1 MYLNWSRA
9 GRECE
14 ESEYRWQAVAV
25 CCKWCSLPLPRLC
38 VLQRSGLRRPLPV
51 QPPFPLHSELSLSFS
66 LPLAEETTHI
76 DRAYS
81 GGGGMEG
88 FNPSILDPKCHFE
101 GIDILRNSIPSLKGQ
116 VTPKI
121 KNTYFSLM
129 CVIYRCCANHTSHR
143 RERPSQ
149 GWEALSANIDGVL
162 SWFI

>member
-9 GRECE
+9 GWECE

-38 VLQRSGLRRPLPV
+38 VLQHSGLCRPLPV
-51 QPPFPLHSELSLSFS
+51 QPPFPLHSELSLSSS
-66 LPLAEETTHI
+66 LPLAEETTHT

-81 GGGGMEG
+81 GRGRRR
-88 FNPSILDPKCHFE
+88 FNPSILDPKCHFD

-121 KNTYFSLM
+121 KNTYFLM
-129 CVIYRCCANHTSHR
+129 CVIYRCCANRTTHR
-143 RERPSQ
+143 RECPTH
-149 GWEALSANIDGVL
+149 GWEALDANSDGVL